1 MNTPTAWQGPAFLM
15 NFPLSVSNCIPNN
28 AWMSPETQGKY
39 DKTRAANQWMKLYR
53 KLSETSLVYILPGC
67 GNFQDLP
74 FVANLGCYLP
84 HILDRKVILLAN
96 FSSIPR
102 RGEDVIGRRFFESFE
117 YLVEQPL
124 HRWEGEADLKWV
136 RENIYIGGIGSR
148 STIEA
153 YNWMSKEFEMEVP
166 CIELSDPK
174 LYHLDCVYF
183 QLTDTKALVNV
194 TALRP
199 QDIKKLERLVEIVEV
214 PEAFKYEGWT
224 NCIRINDSILYGP
237 SAPWEL
243 FESLLAKH
251 DFQLETFDL
260 TEFDK
265 SGADLSCLC
274 FHLNHKNRL

>member
-1 MNTPTAWQGPAFLM
+1 MDTPTDWQGPVFLM
-15 NFPLSVSNCIPNN
+15 NFPLTVSNTIPNN

-39 DKTRAANQWMKLYR
+39 DKIRAANQWLKLFR
-53 KLSETSLVYILPGC
+53 RLSTESLIYTLPSF

-84 HILDRKVILLAN
+84 HIKDRNIILLAN

-102 RGEDVIGRRFFESFE
+102 RGEEKIGRRFFESFD
-117 YLVEQPL
+117 YLVEQPV

-153 YNWMSKEFEMEVP
+153 YDWMHKEFEMEIP
-166 CIELSDPK
+166 YIELFDPK

-199 QDIKKLERLVEIVEV
+199 QDVKKLERLVEIVPV
-214 PEAFKYEGWT
+214 PEAYKYEGWT
-224 NCIRINDSILYGP
+224 NSLRVNDSVLHGP
-237 SAPWEL
+237 SAPVEC
-243 FESLLAKH
+243 FDSLLEKH
-251 DFQLETFDL
+251 DFQLETIDL

-274 FHLNHKNRL
+274 MHLNHKNRL